1 MSGEHVLLDRTQL
14 EQIRQLESFRPG
26 TAARLLALFETNVG
40 GRLDALQRAADAGD
54 AEAMRG
60 AAHSLKGVAASLG
73 AAELSRLAASIEIDA
88 AQSAVLAPDVLTAL
102 EATIQATLRS
112 LSSWLAEA

>member
-26 TAARLLALFETNVG
+26 TTARLLALFETNVG

-73 AAELSRLAASIEIDA
+73 AAELSRLAAGIEIDA
-88 AQSAVLAPDVLTAL
+88 AQSAVPAPEVLTAL